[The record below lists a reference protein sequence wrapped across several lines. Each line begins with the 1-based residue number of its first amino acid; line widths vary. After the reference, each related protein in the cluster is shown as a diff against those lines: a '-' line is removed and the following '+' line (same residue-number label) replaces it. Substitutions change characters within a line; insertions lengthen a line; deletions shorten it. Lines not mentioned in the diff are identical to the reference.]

1 MNTKE
6 KKKKKQRKQKQGAFL
21 FAPDLFAPDHNL
33 YDPCDEIV
41 ACSVYPKNIWFIPD

>member
-21 FAPDLFAPDHNL
+21 FAPDIYNFH
-33 YDPCDEIV
+33 DPCDEIVV